1 MRGEVEGDS
10 QVFVVLN
17 GGTEPLLA
25 MLGEIFV
32 GQERHCQWDVR
43 FGWCEVAVEEGFV
56 DDVESSTAAG
66 FFEVGGHAPD
76 GVDFK
81 VGVAAASQLFCC
93 FKGGCCVFGKVAEEC
108 KSVMLGG
115 GVKVWFSESVLALP

>member
-10 QVFVVLN
+10 QVFVLLN

-25 MLGEIFV
+25 VLGEIVV
-32 GQERHCQWDVR
+32 GQEWHCQWDVR
-43 FGWCEVAVEEGFV
+43 FGWCEVAVEEDFV

-66 FFEVGGHAPD
+66 LFEVSGHAPD

-81 VGVAAASQLFCC
+81 VSVAAA
-93 FKGGCCVFGKVAEEC
+93 A
-108 KSVMLGG
+108 
-115 GVKVWFSESVLALP
+115 